1 MIVLIF
7 VLKYAMWFMVFLL
20 SVDYL
25 SKKLR

>member
-7 VLKYAMWFMVFLL
+7 VLKYAVWFMVFLL

-25 SKKLR
+25 TKKLR